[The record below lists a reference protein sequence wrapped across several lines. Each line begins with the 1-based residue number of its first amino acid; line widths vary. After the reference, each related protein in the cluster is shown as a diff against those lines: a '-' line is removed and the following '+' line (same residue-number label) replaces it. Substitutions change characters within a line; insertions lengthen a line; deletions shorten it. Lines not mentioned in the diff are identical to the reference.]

1 MNTQTF
7 NPTRTEALNRRS
19 AETQTTFQRTLRHTR
34 AGALAAVLLLG
45 AITTPSQ
52 AEAHNYSYKLGGTW
66 KVVVTTFNCSTL
78 VASPSFTSYLTFGAD
93 GSLIENTTNPVFQ
106 PGQRGPGQGYWE
118 RTGRSFYRAVSE
130 AFINFT
136 TAPPLPPF
144 ARGYQRI
151 DQGIQMTGRDA
162 FESDATVT
170 FFNTAGVVQ
179 LSGCARA
186 VGERME

>member
-1 MNTQTF
+1 MNTRTLDL
-7 NPTRTEALNRRS
+7 TR
-19 AETQTTFQRTLRHTR
+19 FQKTLRHSR
-34 AGALAAVLLLG
+34 ACAVAVALLLG
-45 AITTPSQ
+45 AVTAPSQ
-52 AEAHNYSYKLGGTW
+52 VQAHNGYSSYKLGGTW

-78 VASPSFTSYLTFGAD
+78 VANPSFTSYLTFGAD
-93 GSLIENTTNPVFQ
+93 GSLIENTTNPTFQ

-118 RTGRSFYRAVSE
+118 RTGRNFYRAVSE

-136 TAPPLPPF
+136 TTAPLPPWQ
-144 ARGYQRI
+144 RGYQRI
-151 DQGIQMTGRDA
+151 DQGIQMTGRDK

-170 FFNTAGVVQ
+170 FFNTAGAVV